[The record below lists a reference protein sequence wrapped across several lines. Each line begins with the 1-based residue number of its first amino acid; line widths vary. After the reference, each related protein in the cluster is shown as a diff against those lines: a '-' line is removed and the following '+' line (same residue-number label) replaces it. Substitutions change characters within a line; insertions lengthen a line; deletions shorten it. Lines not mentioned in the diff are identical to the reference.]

1 MSKTLEE
8 IITSP
13 SLVREN
19 WLPTELAV
27 REVLAFE
34 RRFGL
39 RHLKLACHAALPLI
53 LSPELVNLIHLNFLE
68 GEGIPWVAEVDLLL
82 SPLCRPADEGL
93 YEVEPAIREVLSVEL
108 ENQFG
113 RERPFT
119 LAKFL
124 EFYLARKSGP
134 KLRPQII
141 QTQRW
146 IAQAYLNPDLV
157 VQEMTHLLESSLS
170 EENHIL
176 GLSEQIQVTNTVEL
190 LAEPLERTN
199 YHEEYQYLTDNS
211 KVLSEIF
218 YGDEQKLKEK
228 IQQEQ
233 AEGEIREE
241 ELRQLAPSVL
251 RQLGISRESREEKF
265 KDLFSLELPA
275 WLQECLSAYQSDS
288 GQDKS
293 EDNDLICRA
302 FNFAYQLH
310 RGQYCKSGK
319 PYITHPIAVAGL
331 LRDLGGSS
339 TIIAAGFLHDVVEDT
354 EVTPEEIEARFGVE
368 VRNLVEA
375 VTKLSKFNFSSK
387 TERQA
392 ENFRR
397 MFLAMAQDIRV
408 IVVKLADRLHNMQ
421 TLEHL
426 NPQQQQRIA
435 LETREIFAPLANRL
449 GIGRFK
455 WELEDLC
462 FKYLEPD
469 AYRTVQLLVS
479 EKRIDREARIETV
492 TNTLREK
499 LQEIGIKVLDLQ
511 GRPKHLYGIYHKMH
525 NQGKEFEQIYDIAA
539 VRIIVETKE
548 ECYRCLAVVHDQFT
562 PIPNRFKDYIGLPKA
577 NRYQSL
583 HTTVVGLNARPLEV
597 QIRTLE
603 MHHFA
608 EYGDG
613 SELTSDDKKK
623 FQLLR
628 QRLDWR
634 KEFKDIQE
642 YWKYV
647 NSLNNLFED
656 DVYVFNRQGDV
667 IFLAQGSTPVDF
679 AYCIHTEVGHRVKGA
694 KVNGRWTTLDYPLEN
709 GDFVEIVTSKN
720 SHPSLD
726 WLNFAVTPNARKCIL
741 EWYKQSRMQ
750 ESVRS
755 PRKRTGQ

>member
-1 MSKTLEE
+1 
-8 IITSP
+8 
-13 SLVREN
+13 
-19 WLPTELAV
+19 
-27 REVLAFE
+27 
-34 RRFGL
+34 
-39 RHLKLACHAALPLI
+39 
-53 LSPELVNLIHLNFLE
+53 
-68 GEGIPWVAEVDLLL
+68 
-82 SPLCRPADEGL
+82 
-93 YEVEPAIREVLSVEL
+93 
-108 ENQFG
+108 
-113 RERPFT
+113 
-119 LAKFL
+119 
-124 EFYLARKSGP
+124 
-134 KLRPQII
+134 
-141 QTQRW
+141 
-146 IAQAYLNPDLV
+146 
-157 VQEMTHLLESSLS
+157 
-170 EENHIL
+170 
-176 GLSEQIQVTNTVEL
+176 
-190 LAEPLERTN
+190 
-199 YHEEYQYLTDNS
+199 
-211 KVLSEIF
+211 
-218 YGDEQKLKEK
+218 
-228 IQQEQ
+228 
-233 AEGEIREE
+233 
-241 ELRQLAPSVL
+241 
-251 RQLGISRESREEKF
+251 
-265 KDLFSLELPA
+265 
-275 WLQECLSAYQSDS
+275 
-288 GQDKS
+288 
-293 EDNDLICRA
+293 
-302 FNFAYQLH
+302 
-310 RGQYCKSGK
+310 
-319 PYITHPIAVAGL
+319 
-331 LRDLGGSS
+331 
-339 TIIAAGFLHDVVEDT
+339 
-354 EVTPEEIEARFGVE
+354 
-368 VRNLVEA
+368 
-375 VTKLSKFNFSSK
+375 
-387 TERQA
+387 
-392 ENFRR
+392 
-397 MFLAMAQDIRV
+397 
-408 IVVKLADRLHNMQ
+408 
-421 TLEHL
+421 
-426 NPQQQQRIA
+426 
-435 LETREIFAPLANRL
+435 
-449 GIGRFK
+449 
-455 WELEDLC
+455 
-462 FKYLEPD
+462 
-469 AYRTVQLLVS
+469 
-479 EKRIDREARIETV
+479 
-492 TNTLREK
+492 LREK

-694 KVNGRWTTLDYPLEN
+694 KVNGRWTTLDYLLQN
-709 GDFVEIVTSKN
+709 GDVVEIVTSKN